1 MDFIDKKIQ
10 EYCNSLTTKTEDVLE
25 EIERE
30 TYLKTIQPRMI
41 SGFFQGRFLSLISQ
55 MIKPK
60 NILEIGT
67 FTGYGTLCLCEGL
80 LKEGE
85 IDTIEKNEE
94 LEIFFSKYFKKSKHK
109 NKIKYH
115 LGCATKII
123 PALNKKFDLVFI
135 DADKKN
141 YDKYFELIDGKIN
154 IGGYIISDNMLWSG
168 KVLKTISD
176 KDTKGIKKLSNTI
189 NKSTN
194 YQNILLPI
202 RDGLMIAKKIK

>member
-1 MDFIDKKIQ
+1 MDFIDSGIQ
-10 EYCNSLTTKTEDVLE
+10 DYSNKFTTKTNKNLE
-25 EIERE
+25 NLERE

-41 SGFFQGRFLSLISQ
+41 SGFFQGRCLSILSQ
-55 MIKPK
+55 MIKPG

-80 LKEGE
+80 QKDG
-85 IDTIEKNEE
+85 IVDTIEKNEE
-94 LEIFFSKYFKKSKHK
+94 LKYFFTKYFKKSKYK
-109 NKIKYH
+109 NNIITH

-123 PALNKKFDLVFI
+123 PRLNKKFDLVFI

-141 YDKYFELIDGKIN
+141 YAKYFKLIDKKLN
-154 IGGYIISDNMLWSG
+154 IGGYVISDNMLWSG
-168 KVLKTISD
+168 KVLKKQLD
-176 KDTKGIKKLSNTI
+176 KDTKGIKKLSKI
-189 NKSTN
+189 IHENKK

>member
-10 EYCNSLTTKTEDVLE
+10 EYCNSLTTKTEDILE

-30 TYLKTIQPRMI
+30 TYLTTIQPRMI

-80 LKEGE
+80 RKEGE

-94 LEIFFSKYFKKSKHK
+94 LQIFFSKYFKKSKHK
-109 NKIKYH
+109 NK
-115 LGCATKII
+115 TNFII
-123 PALNKKFDLVFI
+123 
-135 DADKKN
+135 
-141 YDKYFELIDGKIN
+141 
-154 IGGYIISDNMLWSG
+154 
-168 KVLKTISD
+168 
-176 KDTKGIKKLSNTI
+176 
-189 NKSTN
+189 
-194 YQNILLPI
+194 
-202 RDGLMIAKKIK
+202 